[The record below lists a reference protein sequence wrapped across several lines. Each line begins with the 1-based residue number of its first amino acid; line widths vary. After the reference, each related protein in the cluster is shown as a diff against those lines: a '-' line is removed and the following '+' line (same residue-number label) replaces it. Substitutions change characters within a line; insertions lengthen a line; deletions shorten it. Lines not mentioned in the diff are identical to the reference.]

1 MKKIRVFQGLSLF
14 FNLLIVGAVVYPA
27 VLLVKANAFKAN
39 ALFFPIDASLLLG
52 LLALVTIGA
61 NIYGLVQGK
70 KLHKVFYILKLAGTV
85 TSLTALVL
93 GISLAGLG
101 ATTFSALFGGF
112 SFTNPLFFFN
122 LIVPALAL
130 VSSIFFDHSE
140 EFKFPACLFAA
151 IPTLLYVLAYVI
163 NGLAKIVPVGGGYD
177 WYELLTG
184 EILGFI
190 LLAIYVLAACV
201 WAVLICL
208 FNKLLNKAFFKE
220 EVTEKPVEET
230 PIKEESAAEEEV
242 SPEAEVEPEPAP
254 EVEVE
259 PEPIPEE
266 ASKAEVESEPEPVE
280 EKKEE
285 PAPIEEKPAVEAAP
299 VVAAAA
305 ASEKPATK
313 KAEPKKAAPKAT
325 KKPEAKKETPAK
337 KVEEKKPT
345 SKEGPTKVYHL
356 TKRKEDDKWAI
367 TFVGGQK
374 AVKLFKTKKEA
385 EEYLATLTKNQGAT
399 ALIRNSKGAKA
410 GKFASS
416 IKSEDIKD

>member
-27 VLLVKANAFKAN
+27 VLLVKANAFMAN
-39 ALFFPIDASLLLG
+39 ALFFPIDAGILLG
-52 LLALVTIGA
+52 ILALVTIGA

-70 KLHKVFYILKLAGTV
+70 KLHKAFYILKLAGTV

-93 GISLAGLG
+93 GISLAALG

-130 VSSIFFDHSE
+130 VSSIFFDHSG

-163 NGLAKIVPVGGGYD
+163 NGLAKIVPFGGGYD

-208 FNKLLNKAFFKE
+208 FNRLLNKAFFKE
-220 EVTEKPVEET
+220 EVTEKPVEE
-230 PIKEESAAEEEV
+230 EV
-242 SPEAEVEPEPAP
+242 SPEVEVEPEPAP

-266 ASKAEVESEPEPVE
+266 ASKAEVEPEPEPVE
-280 EKKEE
+280 ET
-285 PAPIEEKPAVEAAP
+285 PIKEKPAVEAAP
-299 VVAAAA
+299 VIAAAV
-305 ASEKPATK
+305 ASEKSATK
-313 KAEPKKAAPKAT
+313 KAEPKKAAPKVT
-325 KKPEAKKETPAK
+325 KKPEAKKETPDK